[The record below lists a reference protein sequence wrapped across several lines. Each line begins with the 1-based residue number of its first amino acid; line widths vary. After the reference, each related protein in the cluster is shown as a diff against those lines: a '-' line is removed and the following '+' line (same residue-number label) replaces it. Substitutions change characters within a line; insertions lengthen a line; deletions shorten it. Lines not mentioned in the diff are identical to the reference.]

1 MTETP
6 SSRIEVSAKPP
17 FYRDVTIV
25 KWLVQ
30 LAVLA
35 AVIFVAWFLANEAGD
50 NIRARGLTSGFEFLS
65 QPAGF
70 QVSDGIDDNPATG
83 GRALWV
89 GMVTTLRLAI
99 AGILSATVLG
109 IIVGLGRL
117 SNNWVVN
124 KVATVFVETLRNIPL
139 LVQIF
144 LYFTIL
150 SGLSRVALDTGPING
165 WLHVSN
171 KGVAIPRIKIA
182 DGFYQWL
189 VLMVI
194 GAFIARFVFKNRV
207 AEQERTGNDSFA
219 LPIAAAVLAAIGV
232 IAWFIHPIIGFLEA
246 PLRAI
251 SDVLDGIPQIA
262 VQLGLVALFFLAAA
276 RFVKNFRDSRRT
288 PAGMAALTDDD
299 WFRQIFAFVAAAM
312 ASVFVLII
320 WPGLSDWIVNSS
332 SDLFGVLADK
342 FGTNPETGADRSGA
356 PFAGERPDIVQ
367 RGNFPNYGDSGL
379 QMSQAWAAIF
389 FAVTFYTAAFIAEII
404 RGGILA
410 VAKGQS
416 EAAAALGLSR
426 MQALRKV
433 ILPQAFRIVLPPIGN
448 QYLNLTKNTSLA
460 VAVGLA
466 DVVQVGGTINSQSG
480 KALSVFVIWMA
491 FYLACSLTISV
502 IVNFFNVRMKIVER

>member
-6 SSRIEVSAKPP
+6 ASRIEVSEKPP

-35 AVIFVAWFLANEAGD
+35 VVVFVAWFLANEAGE

-65 QPAGF
+65 QNAGF

-99 AGILSATVLG
+99 AGILSATILG

-150 SGLSRVALDTGPING
+150 SGLGRVALDTGPING

-189 VLMVI
+189 VIMGI
-194 GAFIARFVFKNRV
+194 GAVLARFVYKNRKT
-207 AEQERTGNDSFA
+207 EQERTGNDAFA
-219 LPIAAAVLAAIGV
+219 LPIAAAVLGIVGV
-232 IAWFIHPIIGFLEA
+232 IAWFIHPITSFFES

-251 SDVLDGIPQIA
+251 EDVVDTIPQIA
-262 VQLGLVALFFLAAA
+262 MQAALTVLFFLAAA

-299 WFRQIFAFVAAAM
+299 WFRQIFAFVAAAFG
-312 ASVFVLII
+312 AVFVWVV
-320 WPGLSDWIVNSS
+320 WPGLSDWMINSGA
-332 SDLFGVLADK
+332 DGFGWAADK
-342 FGTNPETGADRSGA
+342 FGDNPETGLLRDGA
-356 PFAGERPDIVQ
+356 PFAAERPDIVQ
-367 RGNFPNYGDSGL
+367 TGNFPNYGDSGL

-491 FYLACSLTISV
+491 FYLACSLTISL